1 MTARLLTPHR
11 VLFAVTS
18 VVDLEHIAAHVDH
31 LLLQGWLVDVMVCEG
46 AEGTLFPRAAVHSID
61 LRQGH
66 GPFAEARALQRTTAL
81 IRELRPDV
89 VVAATSA
96 AAPLALTAARAAR
109 VPHRIY
115 WIWSAEPLSGEGSHR
130 ARRMRRRAAESAAT
144 RAATVTLAA
153 STALADDMANR
164 SEQRPLVLGFG
175 SVAGVDLDIFY
186 PADEE
191 PRYTG
196 DRGAQLAPL
205 AEPSQPPTRTP
216 TAIILGPLSA
226 QRGLDLLTEV
236 WPQVAA
242 QVPDATLVIAGEPDP
257 RDPPGAALDFLA
269 AHPGV
274 QVVGDAA
281 DASEL
286 LRRAHVLLV
295 PDPHGGPTDR
305 VLEAAATAVPA
316 VAWDSAGTRDAIS
329 AHVTGVLCPPGD
341 VSGYGEAVAT
351 LLKDPAL
358 TRGMGMAAREF
369 VSQRFDSTVVAELLA
384 ELLLGLVSESASGAL
399 SLTDQPVL
407 TLEGGAPT
415 EINLSDSAERRTRPR
430 G

>member
-115 WIWSAEPLSGEGSHR
+115 WIWSPEALTGEGSHR
-130 ARRMRRRAAESAAT
+130 ARRMRRRAAESAAA

-153 STALADDMANR
+153 STAVADDMANR

-186 PADEE
+186 PADEAAPPSGAE
-191 PRYTG
+191 
-196 DRGAQLAPL
+196 RGQSAGQTRASGGL
-205 AEPSQPPTRTP
+205 PTPP
-216 TAIILGPLSA
+216 TAILLGPLSGH
-226 QRGLDLLTEV
+226 RGLDLLTEI

-242 QVPDATLVIAGEPDP
+242 RIPNVRLLIAGEPDP
-257 RDPPGAALDFLA
+257 RDPPGAALDFLST
-269 AHPGV
+269 HPGV
-274 QVVGDAA
+274 MLVGDEDDVA
-281 DASEL
+281 EL
-286 LRRAHVLLV
+286 LRRAHVLLLT
-295 PDPHGGPTDR
+295 DSDGGRIDL
-305 VLEAAATAVPA
+305 VLEAAATAVPT
-316 VAWDSAGTRDAIS
+316 VAWDGPGTRDAIS
-329 AHVTGVLCPPGD
+329 ADVTGILCQPGD
-341 VSGYGEAVAT
+341 ASAYAEAVAT
-351 LLKDPAL
+351 LLDDPVLA
-358 TRGMGMAAREF
+358 RGMGAAAREF
-369 VSQRFDSTVVAELLA
+369 VAQRFDSTVVAELLG
-384 ELLLGLVSESASGAL
+384 ELLCGLVSGTTTESL
-399 SLTDQPVL
+399 SLADQPVL
-407 TLEGGAPT
+407 SIESAPPT
-415 EINLSDSAERRTRPR
+415 EINLRDRAQRRTHQ
-430 G
+430 